1 MNEEKQ
7 TRVEIDGTSINVTGC
22 NGKQVNVG
30 PGGVHIKTDDSE
42 VKVGWSGIK
51 IANGRANL
59 NISVLKP
66 LIGCGIAVLIFVAL
80 LTFVITAIIKLML

>member
-1 MNEEKQ
+1 MLKYKFLY
-7 TRVEIDGTSINVTGC
+7 D
-22 NGKQVNVG
+22 QVNVG

-42 VKVGWSGIK
+42 FKVGWSGVK

-66 LIGCGIAVLIFVAL
+66 LLGCGVAVLIFVAL
-80 LTFVITAIIKLML
+80 LTFVITAIIKLMLSN